1 MGGQRGGMDLATLK
15 RFAEARP
22 FKPFQLV
29 LPNDRQL
36 DVPHPEFIAISPQ
49 GHAAVVWHPD
59 GGGEHVDLRLVVSLK
74 NEPD

>member
-1 MGGQRGGMDLATLK
+1 MDLVTVK

-22 FKPFQLV
+22 FQPFKLV
-29 LPNDRQL
+29 LPNDRKL

-49 GHAAVVWHPD
+49 GHTAVVWYED

-74 NEPD
+74 TYGSGQS

>member
-1 MGGQRGGMDLATLK
+1 MAGHGGDMDAATVK

-22 FKPFQLV
+22 FQPFKLV
-29 LPNDRQL
+29 LPNDRKL
-36 DVPHPEFIAISPQ
+36 DVPYPEFIAISPQ

-74 NEPD
+74 L